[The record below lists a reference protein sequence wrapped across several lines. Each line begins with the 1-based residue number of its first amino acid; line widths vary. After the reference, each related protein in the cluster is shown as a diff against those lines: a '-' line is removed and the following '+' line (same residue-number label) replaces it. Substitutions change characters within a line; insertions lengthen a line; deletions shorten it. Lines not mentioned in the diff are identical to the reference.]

1 MIIIIT
7 INKMAKEKI
16 VIEAKIEEKK
26 EETLIEKQLKDLI
39 PRLSERIASAN
50 INFLIGSWISKPYL
64 PTLYDIETN
73 INNAKND
80 DEKANE
86 YKEYFEKV
94 MLPNKNIISDN
105 FSEESSFEWWEEK
118 WKDNWWIIKD
128 IKKSKEDFESTQ
140 KDYKNFLSTL
150 NQLILDRKTTVLSK
164 QINIFT
170 TNIDIFF
177 EQNLE
182 ELELHYNDW
191 FLGKMNPVF
200 DLSNFKQSIIQRSHH
215 FDNRSEI
222 PVFNLLK
229 IHGSVNWKYKESESS
244 NPDRKIYLSSDLS
257 HLDKGLLK
265 DKSTD
270 FIENYKEQI
279 LVVNPED
286 AKFSETV
293 LNKYYYEL
301 LRSYSS
307 ELEREN
313 SILFIIGF
321 SMADQ
326 HIREIT
332 KRASRSNP
340 TLQIYIL
347 LHSKEKG
354 KKEWEMEQLM
364 EVSKN
369 PNIKVIAPIFDK
381 KEDKYNF
388 DLDTITKEIFKK
400 INKKFKNEW

>member
-1 MIIIIT
+1 
-7 INKMAKEKI
+7 
-16 VIEAKIEEKK
+16 
-26 EETLIEKQLKDLI
+26 
-39 PRLSERIASAN
+39 
-50 INFLIGSWISKPYL
+50 
-64 PTLYDIETN
+64 
-73 INNAKND
+73 
-80 DEKANE
+80 
-86 YKEYFEKV
+86 
-94 MLPNKNIISDN
+94 
-105 FSEESSFEWWEEK
+105 
-118 WKDNWWIIKD
+118 
-128 IKKSKEDFESTQ
+128 
-140 KDYKNFLSTL
+140 
-150 NQLILDRKTTVLSK
+150 
-164 QINIFT
+164 
-170 TNIDIFF
+170 
-177 EQNLE
+177 
-182 ELELHYNDW
+182 
-191 FLGKMNPVF
+191 MNPVF

-354 KKEWEMEQLM
+354 KKE
-364 EVSKN
+364 
-369 PNIKVIAPIFDK
+369 
-381 KEDKYNF
+381 
-388 DLDTITKEIFKK
+388 
-400 INKKFKNEW
+400 